1 MVDKEYINLKL
12 TKRELRTIL
21 IALDNERTNAG
32 KNNDE
37 RKEFYSKE
45 TFKTILVELRYQNE
59 NIKQIFEEK

>member
-1 MVDKEYINLKL
+1 MEDKEYINLKL

-37 RKEFYSKE
+37 RKELYSKE
-45 TFKTILVELRYQNE
+45 TFKTILVELRYQNK

>member
-37 RKEFYSKE
+37 RKKFYSKE
-45 TFKTILVELRYQNE
+45 TFKTILVELRYQNK